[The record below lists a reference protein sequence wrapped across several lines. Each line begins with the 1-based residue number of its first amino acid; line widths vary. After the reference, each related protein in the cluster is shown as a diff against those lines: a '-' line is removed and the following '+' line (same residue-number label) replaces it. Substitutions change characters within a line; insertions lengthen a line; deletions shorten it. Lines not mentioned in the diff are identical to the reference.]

1 MLQTLA
7 LSCAKMMANTVA
19 KPTAIIL
26 NPLAVLT
33 CATNMW
39 GLPQTCGLNM
49 SVVVENSGN

>member
-1 MLQTLA
+1 
-7 LSCAKMMANTVA
+7 MMANTVA